1 MTVKCAAGTEG
12 GPGSEPQ
19 FRTTLWLF
27 FARVLLCWVALAFLP
42 FSRVKGGYHYRPVR
56 GELASVTR
64 KGGRVWYWMY
74 YDLCITAGCLV
85 LIFLIYTENKT
96 DWVQNAQLFHV
107 KVLYGMLSF
116 PWVFLRLP
124 MMYSLILALKPS
136 KYNRA
141 GETVRPATGKE
152 KAAARAARRGKVVP
166 AS

>member
-64 KGGRVWYWMY
+64 KGGRV
-74 YDLCITAGCLV
+74 DFCSSLSCSPAAESTA
-85 LIFLIYTENKT
+85 
-96 DWVQNAQLFHV
+96 
-107 KVLYGMLSF
+107 MR
-116 PWVFLRLP
+116 PLR
-124 MMYSLILALKPS
+124 IA
-136 KYNRA
+136 
-141 GETVRPATGKE
+141 
-152 KAAARAARRGKVVP
+152 
-166 AS
+166 

>member
-42 FSRVKGGYHYRPVR
+42 FSLVKGGNHYRPVR

-74 YDLCITAGCLV
+74 YD
-85 LIFLIYTENKT
+85 
-96 DWVQNAQLFHV
+96 HR
-107 KVLYGMLSF
+107 
-116 PWVFLRLP
+116 RLP
-124 MMYSLILALKPS
+124 GPHLPHLHGKQDGLGPERAIVPRQGALRHALVPL
-136 KYNRA
+136 
-141 GETVRPATGKE
+141 G
-152 KAAARAARRGKVVP
+152 VP
-166 AS
+166 AAPDDVLANPRAQA